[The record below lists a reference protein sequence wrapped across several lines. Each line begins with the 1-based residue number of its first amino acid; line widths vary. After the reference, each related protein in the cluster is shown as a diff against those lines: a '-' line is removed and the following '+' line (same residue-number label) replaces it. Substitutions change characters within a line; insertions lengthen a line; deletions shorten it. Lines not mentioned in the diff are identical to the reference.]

1 MSISNDVLRA
11 WVRPRAVMRGL
22 LDRGEKE
29 SRALIILMAGCLLT
43 WVAQWPRLS
52 REATSGLDI
61 PVEAL
66 IQEAL
71 VVWLFFVPL
80 VAYVLAVVIYLVARL
95 LRTNVTGYGARLA
108 LFWTLLASAPASLLF
123 GLSSGFLGD
132 SAGTSLVGGV
142 LIAGFIWIL
151 GQSLRE
157 AVKG

>member
-1 MSISNDVLRA
+1 
-11 WVRPRAVMRGL
+11 
-22 LDRGEKE
+22 
-29 SRALIILMAGCLLT
+29 
-43 WVAQWPRLS
+43 
-52 REATSGLDI
+52 
-61 PVEAL
+61 
-66 IQEAL
+66 
-71 VVWLFFVPL
+71 
-80 VAYVLAVVIYLVARL
+80 
-95 LRTNVTGYGARLA
+95 VTGYGARLA